1 MLVLILMFTSLI
13 SLPLFVDFFVLACA
27 YGANEDQ
34 ALSVV
39 LYNALSIVQTPN
51 AFCIILMLSFI
62 LLILSLL
69 SGILPLF
76 Q

>member
-13 SLPLFVDFFVLACA
+13 SLPLFVDFFVSACA

-34 ALSVV
+34 SLSIV
-39 LYNALSIVQTPN
+39 LYNALSIVQ
-51 AFCIILMLSFI
+51 MLSVSF
-62 LLILSLL
+62 LCSLYCSHALSLL
-69 SGILPLF
+69 SDILPLF